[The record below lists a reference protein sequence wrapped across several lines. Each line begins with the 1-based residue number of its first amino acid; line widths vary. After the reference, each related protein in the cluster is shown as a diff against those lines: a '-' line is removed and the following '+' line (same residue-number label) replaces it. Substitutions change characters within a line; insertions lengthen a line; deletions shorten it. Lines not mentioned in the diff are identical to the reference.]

1 MTGPDDRLND
11 PVSELDERMTE
22 GKTRGAMREPGPD
35 DRDGTE
41 WERGEP

>member
-22 GKTRGAMREPGPD
+22 GKTRGTMREPGPD